1 MRSRVKFALRI
12 SKIGDFV
19 PLRLW
24 KYTGVEC
31 CELGT
36 VDIPLSLYR
45 LALSGWASFADSDN
59 IRWEGKPDSDLGRT
73 AVLGEVACHLRRG
86 NSVETQVKV
95 ALRYKVYAKRFSR
108 PREGPELSAQD

>member
-1 MRSRVKFALRI
+1 MVRTHPIAFSDLPKENNPRSKVKFALRI

-24 KYTGVEC
+24 KYAGVEC

-45 LALSGWASFADSDN
+45 LALSGGVSFMESEN
-59 IRWEGKPDSDLGRT
+59 
-73 AVLGEVACHLRRG
+73 
-86 NSVETQVKV
+86 VKW
-95 ALRYKVYAKRFSR
+95 
-108 PREGPELSAQD
+108 